1 MPAGQTGPA
10 RKGLQSFGDAA
21 VLLVS
26 RRFQPIFSFLAPGR
40 IAKILATRA
49 APIYEMGSRVS
60 RPVILLGRSLRTAT
74 SIYLSTPMPA
84 RKLTGV
90 P

>member
-1 MPAGQTGPA
+1 MLVGQTEPA

-49 APIYEMGSRVS
+49 APICEMGSRVA
-60 RPVILLGRSLRTAT
+60 RPVILLGRS
-74 SIYLSTPMPA
+74 
-84 RKLTGV
+84 
-90 P
+90 